1 MTTRVNDSSDYKSIF
16 AAAQAAAKIPA
27 PAETLSAGSTLAVRD
42 LVVSLDTVIAAVAAA
57 PRTPVFVQVFADVVE
72 IPASVNWSLP
82 PLALIIVAR
91 RVVAQAGSLLQ
102 LDYRTSPDPTILLY
116 AAEIEGPLS
125 VQAFTPGSSSPQ
137 PVDLT
142 QLDSLGVR
150 VRLAGGGV
158 EQTPLTSIPPEWLAF
173 GGPLWMSFA
182 TNFEMASLLT
192 ESRPEVARGMLAW
205 IYAAGS
211 PSPLLRELAL
221 QSGALLAQLAVSK
234 GSVRYVPALSASVY
248 RESAAAFGDAAKQ
261 YESEYRFFSAQATS
275 KEQWIASAMNMQ
287 KSYELTDAFNRQLVA
302 QAEAN
307 LGAAEDAVRDMRVR
321 FALARV
327 PLLSRRARFEAGI
340 EIWKRDQAISAAI
353 GIITT
358 VLAFGAAAGELAAG
372 DPEGGAEA
380 VKQTEAAANE
390 GAKIAE
396 AMAALTKV
404 LEAGKEALEFVEKIR
419 AASATI
425 DVAAAAGAGE
435 APAFNDIS
443 AQAEWDVFR
452 LEADDALQFA
462 VDESIE
468 GAGEYRQG
476 LDELSIYG
484 KALAATQASL
494 IDTAQELARLRL
506 QTEVS
511 TRMTQVIADSIEK
524 MKESEKPDQLMMH
537 LLYARGQNVKRWLFI
552 AVRNYARAYQYWA
565 LRPSSVSPSILASA
579 SKLVE
584 DLATTQRDYEDAL
597 ASFPAPPQKFGDGDD
612 GVAVELTDAR
622 LLDELRTTGA
632 TQFTLDVGN
641 SAFNG
646 CDRVRI
652 SRVRVWLFGAN
663 GDTQVQIG
671 TPGVYRDRLRS
682 ESFLFTSAPL
692 QRFFQYHGSPE
703 SGAKIALDGA
713 VADEHRFAFFEPTPF
728 AQWTLAVNRDLNLS
742 GLSKI
747 VMTFAGS
754 AIGRAVGTPLPAGV
768 IA

>member
-1 MTTRVNDSSDYKSIF
+1 MPIRVDDSSDYRSMF
-16 AAAQAAAKIPA
+16 AAAQAAANIPA
-27 PAETLSAGSTLAVRD
+27 AAETTSAGSTLAVRD

-57 PRTPVFVQVFADVVE
+57 PRTPVFVHVFADVLE
-72 IPASVNWSLP
+72 IPASVNWPLP

-91 RVVAQAGSLLQ
+91 RVVAKAGSLLQ

-116 AAEIEGPLS
+116 ADEIEGRLA
-125 VQAFTPGSSSPQ
+125 VEAFIPGSTSPQ

-142 QLDSLGVR
+142 QFASLGVR
-150 VRLAGGGV
+150 VSLAGGAV
-158 EQTPLTSIPPEWLAF
+158 EQTPLPSIPEELLAF

-211 PSPLLRELAL
+211 PSPLLREYAL

-248 RESAAAFGDAAKQ
+248 RESAAGFGDAAKQ

-275 KEQWIASAMNMQ
+275 KEEWIASATNMQ
-287 KSYELTDAFNRQLVA
+287 QSFALTDAFNRQLVA

-307 LGAAEDAVRDMRVR
+307 LAAAEGAVRDMRLR

-327 PLLSRRARFEAGI
+327 PLVSRRARFESGI

-353 GIITT
+353 GIITA
-358 VLAFGAAAGELAAG
+358 VIAFGGAAGELAAG

-380 VKQTEAAANE
+380 VKQTEAAAKE

-404 LEAGKEALEFVEKIR
+404 LKAGKEALEFVEKIR

-425 DVAAAAGAGE
+425 DVAAEGAGA
-435 APAFNDIS
+435 APAFNDVS
-443 AQAEWDVFR
+443 AQAEWEVFR

-506 QTEVS
+506 QTAVS
-511 TRMTQVIADSIEK
+511 TRMTQIIADSIET
-524 MKESEKPDQLMMH
+524 MKASEKPDQLMLH

-552 AVRNYARAYQYWA
+552 AVRNYVRAYQYWA

-584 DLATTQRDYEDAL
+584 DLATTQRDYEDVL
-597 ASFPAPPQKFGDGDD
+597 ASFPAPPQKFGDDDD

-632 TQFTLDVGN
+632 TQFTLDVANG
-641 SAFNG
+641 AFHG

-671 TPGVYRDRLRS
+671 TPGVYRDRLRND
-682 ESFLFTSAPL
+682 SFLFTSAPL

-703 SGAKIALDGA
+703 SGAKITLDGA
-713 VADEHRFAFFEPTPF
+713 VADEQRFAFFEPTPF
-728 AQWTLAVNRDLNLS
+728 AQWTLSVNRDLNLS